1 MDHHIV
7 LDFPAISDCARI
19 RVNGWYAGDLM
30 ENGRY
35 LDVTGVVRP
44 GDNKLELEVSNTL
57 VWKLRDK
64 KSAYMQIEPTGIMET
79 PVLKMKKRIR

>member
-44 GDNKLELEVSNTL
+44 GDNKLE
-57 VWKLRDK
+57 
-64 KSAYMQIEPTGIMET
+64 PTGIMEI